1 MKEVKIVRVESV
13 EGKKRKP
20 TVRKYIL
27 QTNGDG
33 YIFREHLI
41 SGYEPCPLPEGCEVA
56 YNINTKTKKKIPYL
70 KSK

>member
-1 MKEVKIVRVESV
+1 MKEVKLVRVEGV

-20 TVRKYIL
+20 TVRTYIL
-27 QTNGDG
+27 QTDGQG

-41 SGYEPCPLPEGCEVA
+41 SGYEPCPMPEGCEIA
-56 YNINTKTKKKIPYL
+56 YNINAKNKKKSPYL